1 MKTEKIQK
9 LILLAL
15 LFLFPNLAAS
25 QQAHQAW
32 KVESFDSGRIEQ
44 VDVSTSGGFIRIIGS
59 DQGDARVEMYVR
71 RNNRYL
77 SEGDVS
83 LEDFEIEIEQV
94 GSTLRA
100 HANRES
106 EGWRFWGSRDNIS
119 VSFILYTP
127 RAVTVDART
136 SGGSMSASTI
146 TGEVQLR
153 TSGGS
158 ISTDQINGVLDART
172 SGGSI
177 EISSSRGDI
186 HGRTSGGAVRL
197 NDVEGRIDVR
207 TSGGSIRL
215 QDIAGRITAHT
226 SGGSIHASIL
236 DVSESVDLSTSGGSI
251 TVGIPGGTGYDLELR
266 GNRVRT
272 ELVNF
277 TGEAERDRIR
287 GSVFGGG
294 PAIHARTSGGTVR
307 LQFQ

>member
-1 MKTEKIQK
+1 MKTDKILF
-9 LILLAL
+9 LILPALL
-15 LFLFPNLAAS
+15 LFLPMLAAG
-25 QQAHQAW
+25 QETDQAW
-32 KVESFDSGRIEQ
+32 TVKTFDSDRIEQ
-44 VDVSTSGGFIRIIGS
+44 VDVSTSGGFIRIYGA
-59 DQGDARVEMYVR
+59 DQEQARVEMYVR

-77 SEGDVS
+77 SQGDIS
-83 LEDFEIEIEQV
+83 LDDYEIEIEQV
-94 GSTLRA
+94 GNTLRA

-106 EGWRFWGSRDNIS
+106 RQWRLWGDRINIS
-119 VSFILYTP
+119 VSFIVYTP
-127 RAVTVDART
+127 RAVSVDART
-136 SGGSMSASTI
+136 SGGSMAASNI

-158 ISTDQINGVLDART
+158 ISVAQLNGVLEAHT

-177 EISSSRGDI
+177 EISSSRGEI
-186 HGRTSGGAVRL
+186 HGRTSGGTVRL
-197 NDVEGRIDVR
+197 SDVEGMIDVR

-215 QDIAGRITAHT
+215 QDIAGQISART
-226 SGGSIHASIL
+226 SGGSINAQIL
-236 DVSESVDLSTSGGSI
+236 DVSESVDLRTSGGSI
-251 TVGIPGGTGYDLELR
+251 TVSIPGGTGYDLELR

-294 PAIHARTSGGTVR
+294 PAIHARTSGGSVR